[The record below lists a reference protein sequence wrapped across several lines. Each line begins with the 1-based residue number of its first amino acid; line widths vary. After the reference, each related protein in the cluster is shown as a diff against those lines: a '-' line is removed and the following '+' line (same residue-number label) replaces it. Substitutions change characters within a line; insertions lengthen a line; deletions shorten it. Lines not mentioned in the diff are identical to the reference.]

1 MAKTLSV
8 TLNKQTQ
15 TESLKGYIYDRPLT
29 VMHFPRNEQPIIL
42 RPSQY
47 SYYSSGRG
55 LGAEHG
61 ALHGSKEG
69 KPPGVASAVTQS
81 AEVVRL
87 TEEMT
92 KLAQRN
98 AWTGVERAYKKLESM
113 GDEAFNLIPKEF
125 TSAAAI
131 HQLGA
136 QASSIFGETQ
146 LSQERLLRAKRSLDT
161 AVGGINDPALRQII
175 DSLDAI
181 EKAYGTV
188 SIAPRSEARSKK
200 ELKRL
205 QGRGPELIP
214 VVQPFAP
221 DQRRSIEAASKV
233 IKETG
238 VFTGLLPKGGYTLA
252 DQSFTVDAGT
262 QLTGKKSKDIHWGK

>member
-1 MAKTLSV
+1 M
-8 TLNKQTQ
+8 
-15 TESLKGYIYDRPLT
+15 YIYDRPLT
-29 VMHFPRNEQPIIL
+29 A
-42 RPSQY
+42 S
-47 SYYSSGRG
+47 RG
-55 LGAEHG
+55 LSSENG
-61 ALHGSKEG
+61 ALHGLQGG
-69 KPPGVASAVTQS
+69 KRPGVSSPASQP

-98 AWTGVERAYKKLESM
+98 AWTGVERAYKMLESM
-113 GDEAFNLIPKEF
+113 GDEAFNLIPKDL

-136 QASSIFGETQ
+136 QASWIFGETQ
-146 LSQERLLRAKRSLDT
+146 LSQTRLLRAKKSLDT
-161 AVGGINDPALRQII
+161 TNGPIDDQALRRII

-181 EKAYGTV
+181 EKAYGAVT
-188 SIAPRSEARSKK
+188 IAPRTGPTSKK

-205 QGRGPELIP
+205 QGRGPELLP

-221 DQRRSIEAASKV
+221 DQRRSIEAAARE

-238 VFTGLLPKGGYTLA
+238 SFIGLLPAGNYTLA
-252 DQSFTVDAGT
+252 DQSFTINVGT
-262 QLTGKKSKDIHWGK
+262 ELTGKKRINVLWGN

>member
-1 MAKTLSV
+1 M
-8 TLNKQTQ
+8 
-15 TESLKGYIYDRPLT
+15 YIYDPQ
-29 VMHFPRNEQPIIL
+29 PRAPQ
-42 RPSQY
+42 
-47 SYYSSGRG
+47 G
-55 LGAEHG
+55 LGAENG
-61 ALHGSKEG
+61 VLHGLG
-69 KPPGVASAVTQS
+69 KRPEVVPQATQS

-87 TEEMT
+87 VQEMT
-92 KLAQRN
+92 TLSQRN
-98 AWTGVERAYKKLESM
+98 AWTGVERAYKMLESM
-113 GDEAFNLIPKEF
+113 GDEAFSLIPKELA
-125 TSAAAI
+125 SAAVI

-136 QASSIFGETQ
+136 QASSVFGETQ
-146 LSQERLLRAKRSLDT
+146 LSQARLLRAKRSLDT
-161 AVGGINDPALRQII
+161 AVGGINDPMLREII

-188 SIAPRSEARSKK
+188 SIAPRSEPTSKK

-262 QLTGKKSKDIHWGK
+262 QLTSKKPIDIRWGK